1 MTQLDLLP
9 VEPETIPS
17 EHAGPPPGEI
27 GASTGNRRE
36 LAPFLLAALR
46 EDSGMVEAA
55 LMAQYV
61 TLADLTPTCPVHVQA
76 IQNVADRNGF
86 EGNEIPRAWLERFS
100 SYHLWRNAQQHR
112 SVAAFLAD
120 AIRGQDWS
128 HPFWEEIPRDRH
140 TDFPNC
146 CLSIQGPF
154 PAVIADAFLE
164 KCRAHPH
171 VRPISEAIK
180 ANWIPEARKELDCL
194 LEQARSRHTAAQETA
209 EATRLAKQKQ
219 ARLQSRRASAERRK
233 NQDTLHMAITS
244 GEAHRVNRFALENLT
259 PERITE
265 LLPVWLAAPAQVQS
279 CLLRV
284 PKLDPA
290 IQVEALTAWSTI
302 PTPTRPKLPTPVA
315 KSLLTSLSGHAL
327 GTLLQT
333 DLTSRDHTTVTPRIT
348 LEDLTTLLLPI
359 AISDPTKAQRIHQG
373 YRHRD
378 WHEELKVLASHTAV
392 GQPTDPEA
400 TWVRHLTKT
409 HAYDGSALVRRAA
422 TVYRLYQDWDLS
434 RRTSLAAPL
443 AEWMET
449 VPYIL
454 GEGER

>member
-9 VEPETIPS
+9 ADPETTPS
-17 EHAGPPPGEI
+17 EHAGPPPGGI
-27 GASTGNRRE
+27 AASTGYHRE
-36 LAPFLLAALR
+36 LAPFLLDALR

-55 LMAQYV
+55 LMAEYV
-61 TLADLTPTCPVHVQA
+61 TLADLTPTCPAHVQA
-76 IQNVADRNGF
+76 VQNVTDSNGF
-86 EGNEIPRAWLERFS
+86 VGIEIPHAWLERFS
-100 SYHLWRNAQQHR
+100 SYHLWTNAQRHR

-140 TDFPNC
+140 TDFPSC
-146 CLSIQGPF
+146 CLSIHGPF
-154 PAVIADAFLE
+154 PTVIADAFLE

-171 VRPISEAIK
+171 VQPISEAIR
-180 ANWIPEARKELDCL
+180 ANWIPEARKELGCL
-194 LEQARSRHTAAQETA
+194 LEQARSRHTAAQEAA
-209 EATRLAKQKQ
+209 EATRLARQKE

-233 NQDTLHMAITS
+233 NQDTLRMAIAS
-244 GEAHRVNRFALENLT
+244 GEAHRVNRFALEHLT
-259 PERITE
+259 PERIAE
-265 LLPVWLAAPAQVQS
+265 LLPVWLAAPAEVQS

-290 IQVEALTAWSTI
+290 IHVEALTAWSTI
-302 PTPTRPKLPTPVA
+302 PMPTRPKVPTPVA

-327 GTLLQT
+327 GTLFQT
-333 DLTSRDHTTVTPRIT
+333 DLTSRDRTIVTPRIT

-359 AISDPTKAQRIHQG
+359 AISDPTMAQRIQQG

-378 WHEELKVLASHTAV
+378 WHEELKTLASEAAA

-400 TWVRHLTKT
+400 TWVRHLTRT
-409 HAYDGSALVRRAA
+409 YAYDGSTLVRRAA
-422 TVYRLYQDWDLS
+422 MVYQLYQDWDPN

-443 AEWMET
+443 AEWMGT
-449 VPYIL
+449 IPYIL
-454 GEGER
+454 GDGER